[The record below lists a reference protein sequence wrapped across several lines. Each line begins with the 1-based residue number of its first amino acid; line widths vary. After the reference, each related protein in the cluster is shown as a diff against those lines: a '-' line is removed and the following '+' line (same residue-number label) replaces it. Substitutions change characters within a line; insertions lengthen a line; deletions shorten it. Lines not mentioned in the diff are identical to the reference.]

1 MTGRGSTIME
11 RFLRWGTLALLL
23 CWSVPASAQP
33 GGFDPAGLKFG
44 AATVAKPEFT
54 TTLGPASAK
63 PGDEVTLSIHVKL
76 PKGYYIY
83 GTKGDFGGRTKIETT
98 EVGLEAVAAE
108 FVPDREEVLKREPL
122 FDADLSKF
130 HDEVTWKKRYR
141 IAKNAD
147 PSKVSVTVELTGQ
160 YCSEGSDDVPGNC
173 IPIIPAYEFTVPMKD
188 GPSAPEVAGTSGK
201 DATEDVAPAGP
212 RFEYEQRPTKGKTN
226 PAVLHYKLSPS
237 DAKAGDKVTLTIRM
251 DLDKGWH
258 TFSLTQS
265 DSSGGGSPTII
276 ELGALN
282 GLQRV
287 GQFKSEPPFEIEKP
301 LPETVLEVHHD
312 HVTWLHEFEVTPGT
326 QPGQYGVHGQITYQ
340 TCKSSC
346 LPPREVGF
354 ELGIVPEQPKV
365 AGVPAGQPANRPA
378 ALKPQDQGLF
388 GFILTAIGFGLVSL
402 LTPCVFPM
410 VPITVS
416 FFLKQSESKHHRP
429 LLVALVFCGSIVA
442 TFTILGVGIAAIF
455 GAAQL
460 NALANNPWLNI
471 AIGTVFVVFA
481 FNMLGMFEIRIPSS
495 LLTFTANKEQ
505 AGGYLGAM
513 FMALTFTL
521 TSFTCTF
528 AFAGTLL
535 VAAAQGQFYWPII
548 GMMAFGSA
556 FALPFFLLA
565 IVPSL
570 LKKLPKS
577 GGWMNVVKVVM
588 GLIEIGAAIKFYSV
602 ADLVWN
608 PEPVLFDFVFVMI
621 SWLVLSLTIALY
633 LLGVFRLAH
642 DVPPTGISV
651 VRMVLVMVF
660 FGLSCNL
667 AVGLITHERGGGWI
681 MDQIIAFA
689 PPRFENEA
697 AVEKGG
703 APPTDLPEPVLAH
716 HGVWFTLD
724 VDKAISHAS
733 KQNRPMLFDFTG
745 VNCINCR
752 LMEIKMSQPQIHSRL
767 DKFVLVQ
774 LYADKVPKIS
784 DRLEVKRLLKRNIG
798 LQEEWFGDVTLPSYA
813 VVTPDGKTILSM
825 YKGLEQK
832 EGEFAAFL
840 DDGMKKWQDMHGNAP
855 ALQVVERP

>member
-1 MTGRGSTIME
+1 ME
-11 RFLRWGTLALLL
+11 RFLSWGTLALLL
-23 CWSVPASAQP
+23 CWSLPASAQP
-33 GGFDPAGLKFG
+33 GGFDPNGLKFG

-54 TTLGPASAK
+54 TTLSPASAK
-63 PGDEVTLSIHVKL
+63 LGDEVTLSIHVKL

-98 EVGLEAVAAE
+98 EVGLKTVDAE

-141 IAKNAD
+141 IAKDAD
-147 PSKVSVTVELTGQ
+147 PSKVSVTGELAGQ
-160 YCSEGSDDVPGNC
+160 YCSEGSDETPGNC
-173 IPIIPAYEFTVPMKD
+173 VPIIPPYGFSVALKD
-188 GPSAPEVAGTSGK
+188 GPSTPENAGAAVQNAVAS
-201 DATEDVAPAGP
+201 P
-212 RFEYEQRPTKGKTN
+212 RFEYEERPKTKKGKIN
-226 PAVLHYKLSPS
+226 PALLNYKLSPS
-237 DAKAGDKVTLTIRM
+237 DAKPGDRVTLSIRM
-251 DLDKGWH
+251 DIDKCWH
-258 TFSLTQS
+258 TFSLTQ
-265 DSSGGGSPTII
+265 DEKGGGGTPTVIAL
-276 ELGALN
+276 ETLN
-282 GLQRV
+282 GLKRI
-287 GQFKSEPPFEIEKP
+287 GEIKADPAFEVEKP
-301 LPETVLEVHHD
+301 LPDLLLEVHHD
-312 HVTWLHEFEVTPGT
+312 HVTWSQEFEVVGGT
-326 QPGQYGVHGQITYQ
+326 KPGQYGVKGQITYQ
-340 TCKSSC
+340 TCEKSC
-346 LPPREVGF
+346 LAPREIGF
-354 ELGIVPEQPKV
+354 ELGVVSQQANAAV
-365 AGVPAGQPANRPA
+365 VPAGAPGNALGNPRA
-378 ALKPQDQGLF
+378 AQPQDQGLF
-388 GFILTAIGFGLVSL
+388 SFILTAIGFGLVSL

-460 NALANNPWLNI
+460 NALANNPWLNL

-481 FNMLGMFEIRIPSS
+481 FNMLGLFEIRIPSS

-608 PEPVLFDFVFVMI
+608 PQPVLFDFTFVMI
-621 SWLVLSLTIALY
+621 AWLVLSLTIALY

-651 VRMVLVMVF
+651 VRMVLVMAF

-681 MDQIIAFA
+681 MEQIIAFA

-703 APPTDLPEPVLAH
+703 PPPTDLPEPVLAH

-724 VDKAISHAS
+724 VDKGIDHAM

-745 VNCINCR
+745 VNCVNCR
-752 LMEIKMSQPQIHSRL
+752 LMEIKMAQPDIHKRL
-767 DKFVLVQ
+767 EKLVLVQ

-784 DRLEVKRLLKRNIG
+784 DRLEVKRLLQRNND
-798 LQEEWFGDVTLPSYA
+798 LQSEWFGDVSLPAYA
-813 VVTPDGKTILSM
+813 VVTPDGKHILSM
-825 YKGLEQK
+825 YKGLERK

-840 DDGMKKWQDMHGNAP
+840 DEGMKKWQEMHGNAP